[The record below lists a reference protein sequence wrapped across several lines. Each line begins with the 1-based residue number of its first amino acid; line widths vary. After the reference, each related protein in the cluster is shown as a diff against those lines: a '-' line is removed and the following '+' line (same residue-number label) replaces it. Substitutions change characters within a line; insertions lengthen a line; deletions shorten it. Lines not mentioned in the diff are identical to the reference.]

1 MIQNDRM
8 IHLEWKRL
16 VCQELEMERLQGEQ
30 AQDISNK
37 YGTQT
42 SDGNVSKLREI
53 IAASGISVRLW
64 RLYAY
69 FWLIC
74 LFFPILSLIQMPP
87 PGLGLPVTIAG
98 LIAFVVT
105 YFWVMWPHPLDDGRR
120 ARFRLQKSITLIT
133 GLTVLV
139 LFLSINYGSSFLWL
153 FIGVSAIAGLMLS
166 FRNASIVVFGLTL
179 LTLGFSIYAGGSI
192 ASANWLQIIPLV
204 LLVRGLGLDMV
215 GFVRL
220 SDALRELHSA
230 REELARQAVME
241 ERLRMARDL
250 HDLLGHTLSLI
261 TLKSE
266 LAGRL
271 LEKDPHTA
279 SQEVHEI
286 ERVARQA
293 LREVREAVAGYRQRT
308 LHSELD
314 GARQIL
320 EAAGIVFTVE
330 DETQSLPPNT
340 DAVLA
345 WVVRE
350 GVTNVVR
357 HSRAGR
363 CLIRITSTDEFVRA
377 EVINDGQPRE
387 ENSKVQ
393 MGSGLSGLA
402 ERVAGLGG
410 RIETGTPSSSEGI
423 GYLLKVE
430 IPIRVKLTA
439 EVR

>member
-1 MIQNDRM
+1 
-8 IHLEWKRL
+8 
-16 VCQELEMERLQGEQ
+16 MERLKGEKTH
-30 AQDISNK
+30 DISRK
-37 YGTQT
+37 SWMTI
-42 SDGNVSKLREI
+42 SDGDGSKLREI
-53 IAASGISVRLW
+53 IAASGISIRLW

-74 LFFPILSLIQMPP
+74 LFFPILSLIQTPP

-98 LIAFVVT
+98 LITFVVT
-105 YFWVMWPHPLDDGRR
+105 YFWVMWPHPLDEGRR

-139 LFLSINYGSSFLWL
+139 WFLSINYGSSFLWL

-166 FRNASIVVFGLTL
+166 FRNASIAVFGLTL

-204 LLVRGLGLDMV
+204 LLVRGLGLDMI

-220 SDALRELHSA
+220 SDALRELHTA

-261 TLKSE
+261 TLKSQ

-293 LREVREAVAGYRQRT
+293 LREVREAVADYRKRT
-308 LHSELD
+308 LHGELD

-320 EAAGIVFTVE
+320 EAAGVVFTVE
-330 DETQSLPPNT
+330 YEAQSLPLDT

-350 GVTNVVR
+350 GVTNVIR
-357 HSRAGR
+357 HSRAKH
-363 CLIRITSTDEFVRA
+363 CVIRITSTHEFVRA
-377 EVINDGQPRE
+377 EVINDGHPRQENFKAQP
-387 ENSKVQ
+387 
-393 MGSGLSGLA
+393 GSGLSGLA

-423 GYLLKVE
+423 GYQLKVE
-430 IPIRVKLTA
+430 IPISHELITEAR
-439 EVR
+439 

>member
-1 MIQNDRM
+1 MASIKGEKAQN
-8 IHLEWKRL
+8 
-16 VCQELEMERLQGEQ
+16 
-30 AQDISNK
+30 ISNK
-37 YGTQT
+37 YWMTT
-42 SDGNVSKLREI
+42 SGNDGSNLQEI
-53 IAASGISVRLW
+53 ISASGVSARLW
-64 RLYAY
+64 RLYVY

-74 LFFPILSLIQMPP
+74 LLFPILSLIQTPP
-87 PGLGLPVTIAG
+87 LGLQLLIVIAG
-98 LIAFVVT
+98 LIFFVGI
-105 YFWVMWPHPLDDGRR
+105 YFWVMWPHPLDDGWH
-120 ARFRLQKSITLIT
+120 ARFKLQKSIILII

-153 FIGVSAIAGLMLS
+153 FIGVSAVAGLILS
-166 FRNASIVVFGLTL
+166 FRNATIAVFGLTL
-179 LTLGFSIYAGGSI
+179 LTLGFSVNAGGSI
-192 ASANWLQIIPLV
+192 LSANWLQIIPLV
-204 LLVRGLGLDMV
+204 LLVRGLGLDMI

-220 SDALRELHSA
+220 SDALRELYTA

-286 ERVARQA
+286 ERVARRA
-293 LREVREAVAGYRQRT
+293 LREMREAVAGYRQRT
-308 LHSELD
+308 LRTELD

-320 EAAGIVFTVE
+320 EAAEVVCTVE
-330 DETQSLPPNT
+330 NKAPLLPPNT
-340 DAVLA
+340 DAILA

-350 GVTNVVR
+350 GVTNVIR
-357 HSRAGR
+357 HSRAQH
-363 CLIRITSTDEFVRA
+363 CLIRITATGEYIHA
-377 EVINDGQPRE
+377 EVSNDGDPRE
-387 ENSKVQ
+387 ENSKRQ

-402 ERVAGLGG
+402 ERVARLGG
-410 RIETGTPSSSEGI
+410 RIETGTSPSSNGI
-423 GYLLKVE
+423 GYLLRVE
-430 IPIRVKLTA
+430 IPISGELIM

>member
-1 MIQNDRM
+1 M
-8 IHLEWKRL
+8 
-16 VCQELEMERLQGEQ
+16 
-30 AQDISNK
+30 
-37 YGTQT
+37 TT
-42 SDGNVSKLREI
+42 SDGDGSKLREI

-74 LFFPILSLIQMPP
+74 LFFPILSIIQTPP
-87 PGLGLPVTIAG
+87 PGFGLSVTIAG
-98 LIAFVVT
+98 LIIFVVA
-105 YFWVMWPHPLDDGRR
+105 YFWVMWHHPLDDGRR
-120 ARFRLQKSITLIT
+120 ARFRLQKSIILIT
-133 GLTVLV
+133 GLTILV

-166 FRNASIVVFGLTL
+166 FRNASIAVFGLTL

-192 ASANWLQIIPLV
+192 VSANWLQIIPLV
-204 LLVRGLGLDMV
+204 LLVRGLGLDMI

-220 SDALRELHSA
+220 SQALRELHSA
-230 REELARQAVME
+230 REELARQAVVE

-271 LEKDPHTA
+271 LEKEPQTA

-293 LREVREAVAGYRQRT
+293 LREVREAVAEYRKRT
-308 LHSELD
+308 LHGELD

-320 EAAGIVFTVE
+320 AAAGIVFTVE

-350 GVTNVVR
+350 GVTNVIR
-357 HSRAGR
+357 HSRAQH
-363 CLIRITSTDEFVRA
+363 CLIRIKSTDEYVRV
-377 EVINDGQPRE
+377 EVINDGHTRE
-387 ENSKVQ
+387 EISKVQ

-402 ERVAGLGG
+402 ERVAELGG
-410 RIETGTPSSSEGI
+410 RIETGASSSLNSM
-423 GYLLKVE
+423 GYQLKVE
-430 IPIRVKLTA
+430 IPIGDGPTVEER
-439 EVR
+439 

>member
-1 MIQNDRM
+1 MES
-8 IHLEWKRL
+8 LEVEK
-16 VCQELEMERLQGEQ
+16 VQK
-30 AQDISNK
+30 ISK
-37 YGTQT
+37 DSWATTQ
-42 SDGNVSKLREI
+42 SHDGSKLREI

-69 FWLIC
+69 FWLVC
-74 LFFPILSLIQMPP
+74 LVFPVFSLIQTPP
-87 PGLGLPVTIAG
+87 LGLHLLVAVSGLTI
-98 LIAFVVT
+98 FTVT
-105 YFWVMWPHPLDDGRR
+105 YFRVMWPHPLNER
-120 ARFRLQKSITLIT
+120 ARNRYKLRTSITLIVI
-133 GLTVLV
+133 LTLLV
-139 LFLSINYGSSFLWL
+139 SFLSINYGSSFLWL
-153 FIGVSAIAGLMLS
+153 FIGVSAIAGIILS
-166 FRNASIVVFGLTL
+166 FRNASITVFGLTL
-179 LTLGFSIYAGGSI
+179 LTLGFNVNASGGI
-192 ASANWLQIIPLV
+192 ASTNWLQIIPLV
-204 LLVRGLGLDMV
+204 LLVRGLGLDMI

-230 REELARQAVME
+230 REELARQAVTE

-279 SQEVHEI
+279 SALQEVHEV

-308 LHSELD
+308 LSGELD

-320 EAAGIVFTVE
+320 EATGVVCTVE
-330 DETQSLPPNT
+330 DEAQLLPPNT
-340 DAVLA
+340 DTILA

-350 GVTNVVR
+350 GVTNVIR
-357 HSRAGR
+357 HSRAQH
-363 CLIRITSTDEFVRA
+363 CLIRITSADEYVRA
-377 EVINDGQPRE
+377 EVINDGHQRE

-402 ERVAGLGG
+402 ERVAKLGG
-410 RIETGTPSSSEGI
+410 RIEMGTSPSSNGV
-423 GYLLKVE
+423 GYQLKVE
-430 IPIRVKLTA
+430 IPIRGDLTA